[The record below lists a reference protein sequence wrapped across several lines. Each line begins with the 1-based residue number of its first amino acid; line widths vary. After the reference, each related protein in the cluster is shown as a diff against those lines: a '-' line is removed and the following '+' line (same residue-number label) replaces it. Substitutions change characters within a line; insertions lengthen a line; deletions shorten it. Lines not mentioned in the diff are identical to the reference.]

1 MENKGNKCPQ
11 CGNEKGQHKHGT
23 TPYGT
28 QRMRCYTCGKQYT
41 IDPKVRGYSEEIK
54 RKAFQLMVDG
64 MSGRAIG
71 RQLGM
76 SKANAYN
83 WAKKN
88 TGIVDKSGD

>member
-1 MENKGNKCPQ
+1 MEEEKIRCPQ
-11 CGNEKGQHKHGT
+11 CGEEKRQHKHGK

-28 QRMRCYTCGKQYT
+28 QRIRCASCGKQYT
-41 IDPKVRGYSEEIK
+41 INPKTRGYAAEVQ
-54 RKAFQLMVDG
+54 RKALQLMVDG

-76 SKANAYN
+76 SKANVYN

-88 TGIVDKSGD
+88 REDVDKFDD